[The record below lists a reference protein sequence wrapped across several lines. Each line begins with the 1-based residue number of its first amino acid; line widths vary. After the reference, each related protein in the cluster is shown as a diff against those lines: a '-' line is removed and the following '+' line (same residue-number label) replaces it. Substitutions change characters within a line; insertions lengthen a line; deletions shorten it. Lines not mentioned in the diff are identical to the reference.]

1 MQDKK
6 LIVIIH
12 GSKTPEPSLPFL
24 KPLFTRFYSHFGIEA
39 GPDLWL
45 ESLKSIFATTGAE
58 VLVFNWSGG
67 TS

>member
-1 MQDKK
+1 MKYIGIDYGTKN
-6 LIVIIH
+6 IGVAVSDDN
-12 GSKTPEPSLPFL
+12 GTMA
-24 KPLFTRFYSHFGIEA
+24 FTRFYSHFGIEA